1 MLNGCTTV
9 KWLDLFLTCYLS
21 LIGQSFFLFPTRL
34 NWQTI
39 YNRPVKGRRQDSISK
54 ENSLFT
60 DNANCLAF
68 FVIFSVKGTLHFK
81 VNYLTQCKFSIQ
93 AIKYGLV
100 RIMQYTV
107 IF

>member
-54 ENSLFT
+54 ENDLFT

-68 FVIFSVKGTLHFK
+68 LLYSL
-81 VNYLTQCKFSIQ
+81 
-93 AIKYGLV
+93 
-100 RIMQYTV
+100 
-107 IF
+107 

>member
-9 KWLDLFLTCYLS
+9 KLGFVCDMLFMFNRTILFLYL
-21 LIGQSFFLFPTRL
+21 TRL

-39 YNRPVKGRRQDSISK
+39 YNRPVKGRRQDSILK

-68 FVIFSVKGTLHFK
+68 CYIL
-81 VNYLTQCKFSIQ
+81 CKRYVAFQ
-93 AIKYGLV
+93 G
-100 RIMQYTV
+100 
-107 IF
+107 